1 MTLKQRKLLK
11 HLEDSKTLREA
22 GRKSGYSDIAGNLYR
37 KNIKKHIAEIIHSDP
52 EAIKARFNDIM
63 DRAREKE
70 DFTAELRGLEALAR
84 INAMFTDKSEVK
96 NINPDKIIITNLT
109 TKTSDTPVNRISNK
123 EELIQPHINK
133 GDE

>member
-1 MTLKQRKLLK
+1 
-11 HLEDSKTLREA
+11 HLETSNTLMEA
-22 GRKSGYSDIAGNLYR
+22 GRKSGYSGIAGNLYR

-96 NINPDKIIITNLT
+96 STPVNEIIITHIT
-109 TKTSDTPVNRISNK
+109 TKPSDNTSPTNRLPK
-123 EELIQPHINK
+123 EAEKH
-133 GDE
+133 E